1 MWEGSRV
8 LDALRVESML
18 RALMMMIE
26 RQRATRARACVCGR
40 VEGCSSAR
48 SLVGVTIMY
57 LRSSVHF
64 IRRWPFSP
72 ASCTSYR
79 CLTLPSRF
87 WRPAPQPLVTFCA
100 RSPRLHFLVAAA
112 VALVAPAHQSPVTCA
127 PAPLACHLLVV
138 AAVAFIRP
146 RASVAGYPL
155 RPLPS
160 IVHASSFILVAQ
172 KEKKTGVLQCKIRKS
187 RFALSNKQLTTL
199 IHESQDQCAAN

>member
-1 MWEGSRV
+1 MRCGKDQGCLMRLSQ
-8 LDALRVESML
+8 LRVESML

-72 ASCTSYR
+72 ASCTSCR

-87 WRPAPQPLVTFCA
+87 WSPAPQVLVTFCA

-112 VALVAPAHQSPVTCA
+112 VALVAPAHQTPVTCALAPLACHVLVAAAVALVAPAHQSPVTCA
-127 PAPLACHLLVV
+127 PAPLACQVSSR
-138 AAVAFIRP
+138 AVAGATCPKP
-146 RASVAGYPL
+146 RAPVML
-155 RPLPS
+155 
-160 IVHASSFILVAQ
+160 
-172 KEKKTGVLQCKIRKS
+172 
-187 RFALSNKQLTTL
+187 
-199 IHESQDQCAAN
+199 

>member
-1 MWEGSRV
+1 MRCGKDQGCLMRSGWSPCC
-8 LDALRVESML
+8 
-18 RALMMMIE
+18 ALMTMIE
-26 RQRATRARACVCGR
+26 RQRATRARACVSRACVCGR

-100 RSPRLHFLVAAA
+100 RSPRLPPLG
-112 VALVAPAHQSPVTCA
+112 CA
-127 PAPLACHLLVV
+127 T
-138 AAVAFIRP
+138 VAFIALAPQLSVTFCAPLFSGALLFFHFSSTKRKENRGAATQDTQVAIRIEQQATHNINP
-146 RASVAGYPL
+146 RITRTMRSKL
-155 RPLPS
+155 
-160 IVHASSFILVAQ
+160 
-172 KEKKTGVLQCKIRKS
+172 KS
-187 RFALSNKQLTTL
+187 RCRVL
-199 IHESQDQCAAN
+199 